1 MDPEDTPDEKAEA
14 GMLKNRTR
22 TARTGPYL
30 LAIALALGCG
40 ADSGDEAGDLGRT
53 FAPERIGTAQVPPSA
68 DGDVALLS
76 DETIACVI
84 NSYEVQVSCVDR
96 SGSVIGTFGREG
108 EGPGEFESLSDVLG
122 GPDGTVGALDIG
134 NDRFGVYEPSGTLL
148 SEVPLPGAAV
158 GLSPIRRFAET
169 LAGVA
174 ITVFDPVAMQAGAG
188 PGGYMT
194 LFEVDIASAELV
206 REEEVPP
213 VDAEVECGRILYGF
227 PGPGGGWVFIACEG
241 HLVFVGVGGESTVVR
256 APAYTGELPND
267 RDVAERLEGMK
278 FLATAGIPLDQER
291 LDRYRNAPKNYH
303 LLLGEQ
309 IFDEQGRLWIAT
321 QRDRNEFSYLDVYD
335 PGEAAFIGS
344 IRVDDRIMGF
354 DLLGSTLVVVVERQ
368 LPPEDPDGIAARAV
382 DWYDLGEWR

>member
-1 MDPEDTPDEKAEA
+1 
-14 GMLKNRTR
+14 MLVVV
-22 TARTGPYL
+22 
-30 LAIALALGCG
+30 LALGCG
-40 ADSGDEAGDLGRT
+40 ADSGDDASDLERT

-76 DETIACVI
+76 GETIACVI
-84 NSYEVQVSCVDR
+84 NSYEVQVRCVDR
-96 SGSVIGTFGREG
+96 SGAVVGTFGREG

-134 NDRFGVYEPSGTLL
+134 NDRFGVYQPSGTLL
-148 SEVPLPGAAV
+148 TEVPLPGAAV

-169 LAGVA
+169 LAGVS

-188 PGGYMT
+188 PGGFLT

-227 PGPGGGWVFIACEG
+227 PNPGGGWVFIACEG
-241 HLVFVGVGGESTVVR
+241 HLVFVGVGGEPTVVR

-267 RDVAERLEGMK
+267 RDVAERIEGMS
-278 FLATAGIPLDQER
+278 FLASAGIPFDQER
-291 LDRYRNAPKNYH
+291 LDRYRNTPKNYH

-321 QRDRNEFSYLDVYD
+321 QRDRDEYSYLDVYV
-335 PGEAAFIGS
+335 PGDAAFLGTV
-344 IRVDDRIMGF
+344 RVDDRIMGF

-368 LPPEDPDGIAARAV
+368 LSPENPDGIPERAV
-382 DWYDLGEWR
+382 DWYDLSEWR

>member
-1 MDPEDTPDEKAEA
+1 MDT
-14 GMLKNRTR
+14 LKNRIPIGG
-22 TARTGPYL
+22 AGPYL

-40 ADSGDEAGDLGRT
+40 ADGGDDPGDLGRT
-53 FAPERIGTAQVPPSA
+53 YAPERIGTARVPASA

-96 SGSVIGTFGREG
+96 SGAVVGTFGREG

-134 NDRFGVYEPSGTLL
+134 NDRFGVYEPSGALMT
-148 SEVPLPGAAV
+148 EVPLPAAAV
-158 GLSPIRRFAET
+158 GLSPIRRFGET
-169 LAGVA
+169 LAGLS
-174 ITVFDPVAMQAGAG
+174 ITIDPAAVQAGAG
-188 PGGYMT
+188 PGGYLT

-213 VDAEVECGRILYGF
+213 VDAEVDCGRILYGF
-227 PGPGGGWVFIACEG
+227 PNPGGGWVFIACEG
-241 HLVFVGVGGESTVVR
+241 HLVFVGVGGEPTVVR

-267 RDVAERLEGMK
+267 RDVAERIESMS
-278 FLATAGIPLDQER
+278 FLATAGIPFDQER
-291 LDRYRNAPKNYH
+291 LDRYRNTPKNYH
-303 LLLGEQ
+303 LLLGQQ

-321 QRDRNEFSYLDVYD
+321 QRDRDEFSYLDVYQ

-354 DLLGSTLVVVVERQ
+354 DVLGSTLVVVVERP
-368 LPPEDPDGIAARAV
+368 LSPEDPDGIADRAV
-382 DWYDLGEWR
+382 DWYDIGEWR

>member
-1 MDPEDTPDEKAEA
+1 
-14 GMLKNRTR
+14 MLNLIW
-22 TARTGPYL
+22 TARTGPYM
-30 LAIALALGCG
+30 LAISLALGCV
-40 ADSGDEAGDLGRT
+40 ADGEDDAGDLGRT
-53 FAPERIGTAQVPPSA
+53 LAPERIGTARVPTSA
-68 DGDVALLS
+68 NGSVALLS

-84 NSYEVQVSCVDR
+84 NSYETQVSCVDR
-96 SGSVIGTFGREG
+96 SGAVVGTFGREG
-108 EGPGEFESLSDVLG
+108 EGPGEFESLSKVLG

-158 GLSPIRRFAET
+158 GLSPIRRFGET
-169 LAGVA
+169 LAGLS
-174 ITVFDPVAMQAGAG
+174 ITIDPAAVQAGAG
-188 PGGYMT
+188 PGGYLT

-206 REEEVPP
+206 RQEEVPP

-241 HLVFVGVGGESTVVR
+241 HLVFVGVGGEPTVVR

-267 RDVAERLEGMK
+267 RDVAERMESMS
-278 FLATAGIPLDQER
+278 FLATAGIPFDQER
-291 LDRYRNAPKNYH
+291 LDRYRNTPKNYH
-303 LLLGEQ
+303 LLLGQQ

-321 QRDRNEFSYLDVYD
+321 QRDRDEFSHLDVYL

-354 DLLGSTLVVVVERQ
+354 DVLGSTLVVLVERP
-368 LPPEDPDGIAARAV
+368 LSPEDPDGIADRAV
-382 DWYDLGEWR
+382 DWYDISEWH